1 MKKTCLKAIS
11 ALLAASSAVALT
23 GCGVGITV
31 NFGADRPWHSGEASY
46 EQLNYTVSVYDTT
59 NGDTADKRVKI
70 ADGALVYSLTENT
83 RSEGAVNYATLD
95 MAFSLTYNDAA
106 PEADVGKTDEIQSS
120 VEFQNDSLVTSKMNK
135 TVTLAPRES
144 VADNSYTLSADYFG
158 EHKATRVY
166 TGKDPEDAA
175 TLDIPSGS
183 YYDNETMFYVAR
195 ATDLKKGSSTQ
206 FYMTGLFDCFI
217 AQEFEQNVMAAS
229 VDSETALLDLGS
241 EMRAFGGTDDDGY
254 VPCMRTSI
262 LMNKQQRG
270 PAYYVYYSEKPFE
283 KDGISHSKMPV
294 TITYSQY
301 SAGKM
306 TRITEYVLTDFSFV
320 KPQ

>member
-1 MKKTCLKAIS
+1 MKKSIVKRIS
-11 ALLAASSAVALT
+11 ALLAAGTAFALS
-23 GCGVGITV
+23 GCAVGITV

-59 NGDTADKRVKI
+59 PGDTADKRVKI
-70 ADGALVYSLTENT
+70 AEGALVYSLTENT

-95 MAFSLTYNDAA
+95 MAFDLTYNDAA
-106 PEADVGKTDEIQSS
+106 PEEDRGKTDTIESS
-120 VEFQNDSLVTSKMNK
+120 VEFQTDSLVTSKMNK
-135 TVTLAPRES
+135 TVSLAQRGEKT
-144 VADNSYTLSADYFG
+144 NLSYTLSADYFG
-158 EHKATRVY
+158 SHVATRVM
-166 TGKDPEDAA
+166 TGKSPQESA
-175 TLDIPSGS
+175 TLDIPSGT

-217 AQEFEQNVMAAS
+217 AGEFEQGVMAAT

-241 EMRAFGGTDDDGY
+241 GMRAYGGTDENGY

-270 PAYYVYYSEKPFE
+270 PAYYVYYSEKPFQ

-301 SAGKM
+301 AAGKM
-306 TRITEYVLTDFSFV
+306 TRITEYVLSDFSFV